1 MAETADTAI
10 ELEARAAARAGGIR
24 VAGVARVLGG
34 RAVLD
39 RLDLDVPAEGRVG
52 IVGRSG
58 VGKST
63 LLSLVAG
70 LDEPDGGT
78 ISVEGATSAAR
89 RLAHC
94 ALMPQ
99 RDCLLPWRSALDNA
113 CLALENHGSSRTDA
127 RKRAYELFE
136 RFGLADAARL
146 RPSRLSG
153 GMRQR
158 VAFVRTLLADKNVLL
173 LDEPFGA
180 LDAITRAEL
189 QEWLAGALAR
199 EPRTVLLV
207 THDVEEAL
215 LVCDTVVVLRSG
227 TITAEL
233 DARFV
238 HDGTRREIVTS
249 PAFVE
254 LREQA
259 LEAIG

>member
-1 MAETADTAI
+1 MAGTADPATEPNTPIAMC
-10 ELEARAAARAGGIR
+10 AGGISL
-24 VAGVARVLGG
+24 VGVTRVLGG
-34 RAVLD
+34 RIVLAG
-39 RLDLDVPAEGRVG
+39 LDLHVSPGGRVG

-70 LDEPDGGT
+70 LDEPDAGRVTVAG
-78 ISVEGATSAAR
+78 ETSAAG
-89 RLAHC
+89 RLARC

-113 CLALENHGSSRTDA
+113 CLALENRGVPRSEA
-127 RKRAYELFE
+127 RGRAAVLFE
-136 RFGLADAARL
+136 RFGLAEAEGL
-146 RPSRLSG
+146 RPVRLSG

-158 VAFVRTLLADKNVLL
+158 VAFVRTLLAGKEVLL

-189 QEWLAGALAR
+189 QEWLAAALEG

-215 LVCDTVVVLRSG
+215 LVCDTVVVLRG
-227 TITAEL
+227 GRVAAEF
-233 DARFV
+233 DARIACE
-238 HDGTRREIVTS
+238 GTRREIVTS

-254 LREQA
+254 LRERE

>member
-1 MAETADTAI
+1 MSQTLANRSNE
-10 ELEARAAARAGGIR
+10 
-24 VAGVARVLGG
+24 GVALEGVTRVLGG
-34 RAVLD
+34 KRVLD
-39 RLDLDVPAEGRVG
+39 GLDLRVAPQGRLG

-58 VGKST
+58 AGKST

-70 LDEPDGGT
+70 LDQPDD
-78 ISVEGATSAAR
+78 GAVAVFGDSMAAD
-89 RLAHC
+89 RLARC

-113 CLALENHGSSRTDA
+113 CLALENHGVPRAEA
-127 RKRAYELFE
+127 RRQASPLFE
-136 RFGLADAARL
+136 RFQLAGAERL
-146 RPSRLSG
+146 RPAQLSG

-158 VAFVRTLLADKNVLL
+158 VAFLRTLLAGKEVLL

-189 QEWLAGALAR
+189 QEWLTGLLAV

-215 LVCDTVVVLRSG
+215 LVCDRVIVLADGRVA
-227 TITAEL
+227 AEL
-233 DARFV
+233 AVNVPRG
-238 HDGTRREIVTS
+238 GTRRETVVD

-254 LREQA
+254 LRESA
-259 LEAIG
+259 LEAIA